1 MKYIKAYKTFEN
13 LTYDEMDLTGFDHK
27 FIVGRWFASEEEAME
42 YLKKSI
48 ETYTENPN
56 PHVKPEFRHEYKAD
70 PISVDDY
77 IVDKKEGDTSLKPY
91 RLRRKPSEME
101 SRRKE
106 ASEFIKQ
113 YGIISSPDL
122 RYITHPLYSY
132 FDYKHIGK
140 LKELGVNY
148 RFRPIS
154 EINLDP
160 VLQREL
166 KTKFGSVLIQ
176 QGRLK
181 FFSLDDSF
189 DKDYIKDL
197 KLKVEE
203 ELNKFNSKLGT
214 DYFISKTYTKESND
228 TLLAKARRLLNDDD
242 GSVDVKYDTVE
253 FGLQRGHDEEEF
265 LAVVPMES
273 LEKPKMFLPV

>member
-27 FIVGRWFASEEEAME
+27 FIVGRWFANEEEAME

-48 ETYTENPN
+48 E
-56 PHVKPEFRHEYKAD
+56 EYKQLKND
-70 PISVDDY
+70 GFYKGSDDVTLDDY
-77 IVDKKEGDTSLKPY
+77 TVGKEEGDTSLKPY
-91 RLRRKPSEME
+91 RLFRKPTEME

-106 ASEFIKQ
+106 AAEFLNKNSIRTGQ
-113 YGIISSPDL
+113 TMFTGGVWAHS
-122 RYITHPLYSY
+122 
-132 FDYKHIGK
+132 FVEYKHIDTLKK
-140 LKELGVNY
+140 LGIAY
-148 RFRPIS
+148 RFRPIKD
-154 EINLDP
+154 INLDP
-160 VLQREL
+160 VLQKEL
-166 KTKFGSVLIQ
+166 KPVFGSVLIQ
-176 QGRLK
+176 QGRLR
-181 FFSLDDSF
+181 FFSLDYSF

-228 TLLAKARRLLNDDD
+228 TLLAKARRMLNDDD
-242 GSVDVKYDTVE
+242 RAVDVKYDTVE

-265 LAVVPMES
+265 LAIIPEGERGM
-273 LEKPKMFLPV
+273 PKMF

>member
-13 LTYDEMDLTGFDHK
+13 LAYDEMDLTGFDHK
-27 FIVGRWFASEEEAME
+27 FIVGRWFANEEEAME

-48 ETYTENPN
+48 E
-56 PHVKPEFRHEYKAD
+56 EYKQLKND
-70 PISVDDY
+70 GFYKGSDDVTLDDY
-77 IVDKKEGDTSLKPY
+77 TVGKKEEDTSLKPY
-91 RLRRKPSEME
+91 RLFRKPTEME

-106 ASEFIKQ
+106 ASEFIKK

-122 RYITHPLYSY
+122 RYITHPLVSY

-148 RFRPIS
+148 RFRPIT

-176 QGRLK
+176 QGRLR

-189 DKDYIKDL
+189 DKEYIKEL

-203 ELNKFNSKLGT
+203 ELNRFNKKIGT

-242 GSVDVKYDTVE
+242 RPVNIKYDTVE

-265 LAVVPMES
+265 LAIVPMES
-273 LEKPKMFLPV
+273 LEKPKMFLPL

>member
-13 LTYDEMDLTGFDHK
+13 LTYDEMDLTGFDHSY
-27 FIVGRWFASEEEAME
+27 IVGRWFASEEEAME

-48 ETYTENPN
+48 DAYTENPN

-70 PISVDDY
+70 PVSVDDY

-91 RLRRKPSEME
+91 RLRRKPTEME

-106 ASEFIKQ
+106 AADFLNKNSIRTGQTMFTGGVWAHSFVE
-113 YGIISSPDL
+113 
-122 RYITHPLYSY
+122 
-132 FDYKHIGK
+132 YKHIDT
-140 LKELGVNY
+140 LKRLGVAY
-148 RFRPIS
+148 RFRPIK
-154 EINLDP
+154 ELNLDP
-160 VLQREL
+160 VLQKEL
-166 KTKFGSVLIQ
+166 KPVFGSVLIQ
-176 QGRLK
+176 QGRLR
-181 FFSLDDSF
+181 FFSLEYSF

-228 TLLAKARRLLNDDD
+228 TLLANAKRLLNGDDRT
-242 GSVDVKYDTVE
+242 VDVKYDTVE

-265 LAVVPMES
+265 LAIIPEGDKGM
-273 LEKPKMFLPV
+273 PKMF

>member
-13 LTYDEMDLTGFDHK
+13 ISYDEMDLTGFDHK
-27 FIVGRWFASEEEAME
+27 FIVGRWFRNEEEAME

-48 ETYTENPN
+48 E
-56 PHVKPEFRHEYKAD
+56 EYKQLKND
-70 PISVDDY
+70 GFYKGSDDVTLDDY
-77 IVDKKEGDTSLKPY
+77 TVGKKEGDTSLKPY
-91 RLRRKPSEME
+91 RLFRKPTEME

-106 ASEFIKQ
+106 ASEFIKK

-122 RYITHPLYSY
+122 RYITHPLVSY

-148 RFRPIS
+148 RFRPIT

-160 VLQREL
+160 ILQREL

-189 DKDYIKDL
+189 DKEYIKDL

-203 ELNKFNSKLGT
+203 ELNKFNSRLGT

-228 TLLAKARRLLNDDD
+228 TLLAKSRRMLNDDD
-242 GSVDVKYDTVE
+242 RPVDIEYDTVE

-265 LAVVPMES
+265 LAIVPMES
-273 LEKPKMFLPV
+273 LEKPKIFLPL

>member
-13 LTYDEMDLTGFDHK
+13 LTYDEMDLTGFDNK
-27 FIVGRWFASEEEAME
+27 FIVGRWFGNEEEAME

-48 ETYTENPN
+48 E
-56 PHVKPEFRHEYKAD
+56 EYKQLKND
-70 PISVDDY
+70 VFYKGSDDVTLDDY
-77 IVDKKEGDTSLKPY
+77 TVGKKEGDTSLKPY
-91 RLRRKPSEME
+91 RLFRKPTEME

-106 ASEFIKQ
+106 ASEFIKK

-122 RYITHPLYSY
+122 RYITHPLVSY

-148 RFRPIS
+148 RFRPIT

-176 QGRLK
+176 QGRLR

-189 DKDYIKDL
+189 DKEYIKEL

-203 ELNKFNSKLGT
+203 ELNKFNKKIGT

-228 TLLAKARRLLNDDD
+228 TLLAKSRRLLNDDD
-242 GSVDVKYDTVE
+242 RPVNIKYDTVE

-265 LAVVPMES
+265 LAIVPMES
-273 LEKPKMFLPV
+273 LEKPKMFL